1 VILAIDTAGPW
12 VAVALGDRRGE
23 RVFGERLPAALNHNE
38 ELAFLV
44 DRILANAG
52 VAKPELV
59 AVDVGPGSFTGT
71 RVGVSFAVGLA
82 QGWHT
87 AVYVASSFEL
97 AATCAP
103 DRARRLAVALPIV
116 RGSWCRATL
125 ERTAAGLTEIDLR
138 EIAQDQARE
147 GIGSIPL
154 VVPWGEVPGAI
165 SPSADWNSAAAL
177 LALAAASAGR
187 EAVPPDRVAV
197 RYVGP
202 SQAERNFRDRRSPS

>member
-1 VILAIDTAGPW
+1 MILAIDTAGPW
-12 VAVALGDRRGE
+12 VAVALGDRDGE
-23 RVFGERLPAALNHNE
+23 RVFAERLPAALNHNE
-38 ELAFLV
+38 ELARMV
-44 DRILANAG
+44 DRILARAE
-52 VAKPELV
+52 VTKPELV

-87 AVYVASSFEL
+87 AVYGASVFEL

-103 DRARRLAVALPIV
+103 DTARQLAIAFPIV

-125 ERTAAGLTEIDLR
+125 ERTAAGLSESDLR
-138 EIAQDQARE
+138 EVAQDHARE
-147 GIGSIPL
+147 GIGNIPL
-154 VVPWGEVPGAI
+154 VVPWGDVPGAI
-165 SPSADWNSAAAL
+165 TPPADWNSATAL

-187 EAVPPDRVAV
+187 EPVPPDRIAV

-202 SQAERNFRDRRSPS
+202 SQAERNFRARRGPS